1 MTGAQSLEL
10 RGLVGV
16 VCSVFSAAAWTVA
29 PRIRTDR
36 ARFRRLAVAA
46 FALSRIGL
54 FLAAFWVLH
63 LQSRGDIELYM
74 QEAAPAYAGR
84 LVYRDFAT
92 PHAPLS
98 PYMFAAML
106 HLRYDPRIIILFA
119 SLFDLAAFALWMR
132 YSARLQ
138 DALTERRAALLM
150 LLNPVSLL
158 TVAVDGQ
165 MNSLIALGLA
175 WSAVA
180 VMEQRDTIAG
190 FAAALPGVLVKF
202 LSWVFAPS
210 LFAASRRKV
219 AWSAGFLA
227 LTFTVYGAFAAHGA
241 HILAPLGAE
250 GAHKTTSNITFLVEL
265 LTGIDLGNR
274 LPDLMLAL
282 VWIAVIALTF
292 WVVRRREGDETA
304 MRKIVLVS
312 LIATMMTLQVFS
324 KNTWDRYLVMTMYPL
339 CYLAAEFTGAQI
351 ALYCAWLV
359 VNVTYRSFWA
369 TFADG
374 ATAVVLHHALMQH
387 SILAHELLVGEVLQT
402 GGNITIF
409 TLAVHR
415 LARLA
420 SPGAGRG
427 DRNAESM
434 KG

>member
-10 RGLVGV
+10 RGLAGV
-16 VCSVFSAAAWTVA
+16 VCSVFSAVAWTVA

-46 FALSRIGL
+46 FALSRLSL
-54 FLAAFWVLH
+54 FLVAFWVFH
-63 LQSRGDIELYM
+63 LQPRGDIELYM
-74 QEAAPAYAGR
+74 QEAAPAYAGQ

-106 HLRYDPRIIILFA
+106 HLRYDPRVIILFA

-150 LLNPVSLL
+150 LFNPVSLI
-158 TVAVDGQ
+158 TVAIDGQ

-180 VMEQRDTIAG
+180 VFEQRDAIAG
-190 FAAALPGVLVKF
+190 FAAAVPGVLVKF

-210 LFAASRRKV
+210 LFAASRCKA
-219 AWSAGFLA
+219 AWSVGFVA
-227 LTFTVYGAFAAHGA
+227 LTLAVYGTFAAHGA
-241 HILAPLGAE
+241 NILAPLGAE

-265 LTGIDLGNR
+265 LTGINLGNR

-282 VWIAVIALTF
+282 VWIAVVALTF
-292 WVVRRREGDETA
+292 WAMHRREGDEIA
-304 MRKIVLVS
+304 SRKIVLVS
-312 LIATMMTLQVFS
+312 LIAVMMTLQVFS

-351 ALYCAWLV
+351 ALYCVWLV

-369 TFADG
+369 TFADR
-374 ATAVVLHHALMQH
+374 TTSVELHRALMQH
-387 SILAHELLVGEVLQT
+387 GILAHQLLVGEVLQT
-402 GGNITIF
+402 GGNMAIF
-409 TLAVHR
+409 TLAVR
-415 LARLA
+415 KLLRLA
-420 SPGAGRG
+420 SVA
-427 DRNAESM
+427 DDSSA
-434 KG
+434 